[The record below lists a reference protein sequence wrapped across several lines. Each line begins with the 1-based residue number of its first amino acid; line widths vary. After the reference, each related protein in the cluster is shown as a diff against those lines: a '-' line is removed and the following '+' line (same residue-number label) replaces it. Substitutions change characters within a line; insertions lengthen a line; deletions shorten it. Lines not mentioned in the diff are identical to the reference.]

1 MTTRHTAAYVRDESI
16 CDAPEA
22 VAAAV
27 RERTVDTLAA
37 VVAGHRVEETEL
49 ATSLARDLL
58 DGDEATVLDA
68 DAGSVNAHGASFANG
83 TAANSLDIDEGHRI
97 AKGHPAAIVVPPA
110 LSAVEAN
117 GGTVGSFLDAV
128 LVGYEVAVRAAK
140 SGYAVTDTYTG
151 TGSWGAVG
159 VAAAVAKARSLS
171 VAEIQEA
178 LSVAE
183 YHSPR
188 TPIMMN
194 VANPGMTK
202 DGIGWGALSG
212 HVACTLAERGFTGSG
227 TYFDHPDSDIASTFG
242 DRYEVTK
249 GYYKPYP
256 ACRWAHPGLDAAL
269 SLREAHDVD
278 PGSVRS
284 VRIHTFTEATEL
296 ATKAPSS
303 TDAAEYAYPYF
314 LAVALRYGRVTP
326 AELRPAVREQEA
338 VTDLASCVELH
349 LDSEADERFPEER
362 TAWIE
367 IETDDGTYRSDVT
380 HPSGA
385 PEKPLSTD
393 ELHAKQ
399 EGLFEP
405 TLSGEEVA
413 RLRSLLADPG
423 TPIRDVVALWTAP
436 R

>member
-16 CDAPEA
+16 REA
-22 VAAAV
+22 SETVAAAV

-37 VVAGHRVEETEL
+37 VVAGHRVEETAL
-49 ATSLARDLL
+49 AASLAGDLL
-58 DGDEATVLDA
+58 AGDEATVLDA
-68 DAGSVNAHGASFANG
+68 ESGSLSAHGATFANG

-117 GGTVGSFLDAV
+117 DGTVGTFLDAA
-128 LVGYEVAVRAAK
+128 LVGYEVAVRAAR

-171 VAEIQEA
+171 VPETEEA

-202 DGIGWGALSG
+202 DGVGWGALAG
-212 HVACTLAERGFTGSG
+212 HFACTLAERGFTGSG
-227 TYFDHPDSDIASTFG
+227 TYFDHPDSDVASTLG
-242 DRYEVTK
+242 DRYEVTE

-269 SLREAHDVD
+269 SLRETHDVD
-278 PGSVRS
+278 PESVRR
-284 VRIHTFTEATEL
+284 VRVHSFAEATEL
-296 ATKAPSS
+296 ATSEPSS
-303 TDAAEYAYPYF
+303 TDAAEYAYPYL

-338 VTDLASCVELH
+338 VTDLASRVELH

-367 IETDDGTYRSDVT
+367 IETDDGEYRSDVT
-380 HPSGA
+380 HPRGA

-399 EGLFEP
+399 EALFEP
-405 TLSGEEVA
+405 TLSGDEVD
-413 RLRSLLADPG
+413 RLRSLLDDPE
-423 TPIRDVVALWTAP
+423 TPIRDVLALWTDA